1 MLLSLL
7 AVTFVIAFSTSLII
21 TIVFKKSLHAI
32 LKRIISDEIYSAWAN
47 YIIFAIFVVGISGG
61 VRIWELEKYITPSNK
76 DASVLVLNQERWVLE
91 IYRTIIESMQSIAW
105 MLLLFFAFALIAF
118 VIVKSNESK
127 KQKQE

>member
-7 AVTFVIAFSTSLII
+7 AVTFAIAFTTSLLI
-21 TIVFKKSLHAI
+21 TLVFKKSLYAI
-32 LKRIISDEIYSAWAN
+32 LKRIIGDEIFSVWAN

-76 DASVLVLNQERWVLE
+76 DSSILVLTQERWVLE

-105 MLLLFFAFALIAF
+105 MLLLFFVFALLAF
-118 VIVKSNESK
+118 VIVRINEAK
-127 KQKQE
+127 KQKHE

>member
-1 MLLSLL
+1 
-7 AVTFVIAFSTSLII
+7 
-21 TIVFKKSLHAI
+21 

>member
-1 MLLSLL
+1 VLLSLL
-7 AVTFVIAFSTSLII
+7 AVTFSIAFITSMVIAV
-21 TIVFKKSLHAI
+21 VFKKSLHAI
-32 LKRIISDEIYSAWAN
+32 LKRIVSDEIYSAWAN

-61 VRIWELEKYITPSNK
+61 VRIWELEKYITPSGK
-76 DASVLVLNQERWVLE
+76 DSSILVLTQERWVLE

>member
-7 AVTFVIAFSTSLII
+7 AVTFSIAFITSMVIAV
-21 TIVFKKSLHAI
+21 VFKKSLHAI
-32 LKRIISDEIYSAWAN
+32 LKRIVSDEIYSAWAN

-61 VRIWELEKYITPSNK
+61 VRIWELEKYITPSGK
-76 DASVLVLNQERWVLE
+76 DSSILVLTQERWVLE

>member
-7 AVTFVIAFSTSLII
+7 AVTFAIAFTTSLLI
-21 TIVFKKSLHAI
+21 TLVFKKSLYAI
-32 LKRIISDEIYSAWAN
+32 LKRIIGDEIFSVWAN

-76 DASVLVLNQERWVLE
+76 DSSILVLTQERWVLE

-105 MLLLFFAFALIAF
+105 MLLLFFVFALLAF
-118 VIVKSNESK
+118 VIVRINEAK